1 MDWPRARRSK
11 PFIRRVLCRQ
21 ADEHISQTQERPKL
35 AAGLRPASMSPVTT
49 AELWRRGQVGWPRRF
64 PIAQFPNPP
73 LLLAFAGWGLAA
85 ESGGTAHEVGRAVF
99 TLGLA
104 VWAWEEAVSGVNWF
118 RRLLGA
124 GALIWIVAGLA
135 GELRGH

>member
-1 MDWPRARRSK
+1 
-11 PFIRRVLCRQ
+11 
-21 ADEHISQTQERPKL
+21 
-35 AAGLRPASMSPVTT
+35 MSVVIVV
-49 AELWRRGQVGWPRRF
+49 ELWRRGQVGWPRRF

-73 LLLAFAGWGLAA
+73 LLLAFAGSGLAA
-85 ESGGTAHEVGRAVF
+85 ASGGTAHALGRAVF
-99 TLGLA
+99 TLGFA
-104 VWAWEEAVSGVNWF
+104 VWAWEEVVSGVNWF

>member
-1 MDWPRARRSK
+1 
-11 PFIRRVLCRQ
+11 
-21 ADEHISQTQERPKL
+21 
-35 AAGLRPASMSPVTT
+35 MSAVTI

-85 ESGGTAHEVGRAVF
+85 AAGGTAHDVDRAIF

-104 VWAWEEAVSGVNWF
+104 VWALQEAVGGVDWF
-118 RRLLGA
+118 RRLLGVGVLA
-124 GALIWIVAGLA
+124 WIVASLA
-135 GELRGH
+135 GEV